1 MSDAKAVQAGLEDA
15 VADESTESSTVET
28 GKETQAKVSGTET
41 KGKKAPEAVPYSR
54 FQEVIHSR
62 QELEETLEAKNSELN
77 ERTKALEALAA
88 VVDAKDKD
96 AQYVHKIRELYNSEP
111 DWKPV
116 LEKLA
121 RKLDG
126 IEEEVEEGEKT
137 PEKAADE
144 TRKLLKQTTEELQD
158 AVSEQRAEII
168 AERAHALAAQ
178 YLNSLP
184 EEYSERDRNRIAHLW
199 TPRVD
204 WEKIESA
211 ENWQEI
217 LEHELPRSLDEV
229 LNQVYGEPEGL
240 LIQSVREQL
249 GQATDETT
257 ATEDTPE
264 QKLTGFLSKD
274 YGKVKEVST
283 TKGGK
288 TFQPEVSD
296 EDFAKEAAEAMRAAR
311 AAGLAAAA
319 SARKGK

>member
-1 MSDAKAVQAGLEDA
+1 MSDAKAVQAELEDA
-15 VADESTESSTVET
+15 VASESTDSSTVET
-28 GKETQAKVSGTET
+28 GKETQAKVSGTDT

-54 FQEVIHSR
+54 FQEVVHAR
-62 QELEETLEAKNSELN
+62 QEAEKVVEAKEVELS

-121 RKLDG
+121 RRLDG
-126 IEEEVEEGEKT
+126 IEEEVDEGEKT

-158 AVSEQRAEII
+158 AVAEQRAEII

-204 WEKIESA
+204 WEKIETS

-217 LEHELPRSLDEV
+217 LEKELPRSLDEV

-240 LIQSVREQL
+240 IIQGVREQL
-249 GQATDETT
+249 GQVTDETT
-257 ATEDTPE
+257 ATEETHE
-264 QKLTGFLSKD
+264 QKLAGFLGKE
-274 YGKVKEVST
+274 YGKVKEVT
-283 TKGGK
+283 AGKGK

-296 EDFAKEAAEAMRAAR
+296 DDFAREAAEAMRAAR
-311 AAGLAAAA
+311 AVGLAAAA
-319 SARKGK
+319 AVRKGK

>member
-1 MSDAKAVQAGLEDA
+1 MSDAKAVVAELED
-15 VADESTESSTVET
+15 VVTNESTESSTVET
-28 GKETQAKVSGTET
+28 GKETQAKASDTSP
-41 KGKKAPEAVPYSR
+41 KGKKTPEAVPYNR
-54 FQEVIHSR
+54 FQEVVHAR
-62 QELEETLEAKNSELN
+62 QELETALEAREAELN

-96 AQYVHKIRELYNSEP
+96 AQYVHKIRELYNSDP
-111 DWKPV
+111 DWKPA

-121 RKLDG
+121 KKLDG

-137 PEKAADE
+137 PQKAADE

-158 AVSEQRAEII
+158 AVAEQRAEII

-204 WEKIESA
+204 WERIESA

-217 LEHELPRSLDEV
+217 LENELPKSLDEV

-240 LIQSVREQL
+240 LIQNVREQL

-257 ATEDTPE
+257 ATEHTPE
-264 QKLTGFLSKD
+264 QRLEGFLSKE
-274 YGKVKEVST
+274 YGKVKEVT
-283 TKGGK
+283 TAKGGK

-296 EDFAKEAAEAMRAAR
+296 DDFAREAAEAMRAAR
-311 AAGLAAAA
+311 AAGMAAAA
-319 SARKGK
+319 AKRAK